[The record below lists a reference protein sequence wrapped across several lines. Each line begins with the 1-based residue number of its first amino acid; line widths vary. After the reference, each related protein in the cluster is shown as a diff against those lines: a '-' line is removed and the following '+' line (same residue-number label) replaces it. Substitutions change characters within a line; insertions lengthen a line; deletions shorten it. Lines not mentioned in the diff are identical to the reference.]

1 MRTTP
6 GATNRE
12 RDCCHASLLRV
23 GCFLDTPNTHATRS
37 IYDLSGVGEPSFH
50 LGMLLYQQQ
59 CFAQRPRLSSQA
71 LQIEFYTWGQAARQE
86 FFRKHGFLPEEATTR
101 YIPVT
106 VEGPVDHDLYYA
118 ALRAERSKTKD
129 DDRSTKLSGATL
141 RVGLPRQPLAKMAKA
156 AASDADQVIFDLEDA
171 CAVSQK
177 EAARQTVIEALRT
190 LDFGGKTRAFRVNDV
205 RTRFCYRDLIE
216 VVEAAGGALD
226 GVVVPKVN
234 GPEDVIF
241 VDRLLTQ
248 IEEKVGLPA
257 RPITIEALIESADGV
272 LHAEQIASATPRM
285 GGLVFGLVDF
295 AGDIGAKETGAE
307 QFFYY
312 NYAKAK
318 TIVAA
323 RAAGI
328 TCVDGVTLAIR
339 DLEACRRDA
348 RMAARMGFDG
358 KWAIHP
364 AQVAVINEA
373 FTPAPEEIARAQR
386 IIDAYARADVE
397 EGVGALVIDD
407 EMVDAATLRLEW
419 KKLAIARKAGLA

>member
-1 MRTTP
+1 MGRQDDTVICQLVVARDFRIRRSELTSP
-6 GATNRE
+6 GN
-12 RDCCHASLLRV
+12 SLK
-23 GCFLDTPNTHATRS
+23 
-37 IYDLSGVGEPSFH
+37 
-50 LGMLLYQQQ
+50 M
-59 CFAQRPRLSSQA
+59 
-71 LQIEFYTWGQAARQE
+71 
-86 FFRKHGFLPEEATTR
+86 
-101 YIPVT
+101 
-106 VEGPVDHDLYYA
+106 
-118 ALRAERSKTKD
+118 
-129 DDRSTKLSGATL
+129 
-141 RVGLPRQPLAKMAKA
+141 MAKA

-171 CAVSQK
+171 LAVSQK
-177 EAARQTVIEALRT
+177 EAGRQTVIEALRT
-190 LDFGGKTRAFRVNDV
+190 LDFGGKTRTFRVNNV

-241 VDRLLTQ
+241 IDRLLSQ
-248 IEEKVGLPA
+248 IEEQVGLL
-257 RPITIEALIESADGV
+257 RGHITIEALIESADGV
-272 LHAEQIASATPRM
+272 LHAEQIARATPRM
-285 GGLVFGLVDF
+285 GGLVFGIVDF
-295 AGDIGAKETGAE
+295 AGDIGAQETGAE

-364 AQVAVINEA
+364 AQVAVINEV

-386 IIDAYARADVE
+386 ILDAYARADAE